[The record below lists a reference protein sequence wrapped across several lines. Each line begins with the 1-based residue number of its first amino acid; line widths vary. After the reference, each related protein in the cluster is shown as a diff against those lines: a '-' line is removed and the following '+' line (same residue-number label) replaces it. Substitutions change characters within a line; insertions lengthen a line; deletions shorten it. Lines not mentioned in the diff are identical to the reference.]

1 MKKVAIR
8 NRQKNTG
15 SSLSL
20 HVTAE
25 TNSDERRARCFLHFP
40 DQSHSHMRPVS
51 VEDRQLEQHPPIV
64 DQHQSPRPF
73 PPASVTKKKKIYI
86 YVSIYI
92 KKTRNPLF
100 QSPHTKENL
109 DRVAET
115 LAVAT
120 ECKFVKVP
128 EGYTQVLPVEA

>member
-86 YVSIYI
+86 CIYI
-92 KKTRNPLF
+92 YKKNKKP
-100 QSPHTKENL
+100 
-109 DRVAET
+109 T
-115 LAVAT
+115 LS
-120 ECKFVKVP
+120 KSSY
-128 EGYTQVLPVEA
+128 EGEPRPGGGDAGGGDGM